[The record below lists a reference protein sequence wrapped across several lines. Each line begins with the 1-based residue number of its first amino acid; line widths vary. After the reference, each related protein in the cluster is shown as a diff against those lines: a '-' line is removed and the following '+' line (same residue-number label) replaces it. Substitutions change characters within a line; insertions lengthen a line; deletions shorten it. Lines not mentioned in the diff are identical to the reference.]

1 MTDIEKRLIDIE
13 VAITNQDKVIEDL
26 NQVVILQGK
35 QIDNLL
41 RQNQY
46 LLSILEN
53 DTVKPQ
59 NEETP
64 PPHYQPLVFARKRH
78 IYVVITDKEMRL

>member
-46 LLSILEN
+46 LLSIVEN

-64 PPHYQPLVFARKRH
+64 PPHY
-78 IYVVITDKEMRL
+78 

>member
-46 LLSILEN
+46 LLSIVEN

-59 NEETP
+59 NEEPP
-64 PPHYQPLVFARKRH
+64 PPHY
-78 IYVVITDKEMRL
+78 

>member
-1 MTDIEKRLIDIE
+1 MKLGTKVSEMDKIEQRFIDIE
-13 VAITNQDKVIEDL
+13 IAIANQDKIIDDL

-35 QIDNLL
+35 QIDNLV

-53 DTVKPQ
+53 ETVKPQ
-59 NEETP
+59 GEEVP
-64 PPHYQPLVFARKRH
+64 PPHY
-78 IYVVITDKEMRL
+78 